1 VLVCAG
7 GTTLVAVRVAG
18 LSAHF
23 SLVFRTRRTNHKSTI
38 MSNVDDESE
47 FKITQKQYDD
57 AQNTF
62 HLFDKKGNGQVSTK
76 ELSKVFQSLALKVD
90 QEKLKSW
97 ADDVDDEAT
106 GFVNWDQFKVIY
118 ETKLKEDEDE
128 RELKDAFRVLDKGN
142 KGVIDVKDLRWILES
157 LGDDLT
163 SDEIEDM
170 ITETDTDGSGTVDYE
185 EFAQLMN
192 GC

>member
-1 VLVCAG
+1 
-7 GTTLVAVRVAG
+7 
-18 LSAHF
+18 
-23 SLVFRTRRTNHKSTI
+23 
-38 MSNVDDESE
+38 MSE
-47 FKITQKQYDD
+47 FKISQKQYDD
-57 AQNTF
+57 AKNTF
-62 HLFDKKGNGQVSTK
+62 HLFDKKGDGLVSTK
-76 ELSKVFQSLALKVD
+76 ELSKIFQSLALKVEG
-90 QEKLKSW
+90 EKLKEWS
-97 ADDVDDEAT
+97 DEVDEEAT
-106 GFVNWDQFKVIY
+106 GFINWDQFKGIF
-118 ETKLKEDEDE
+118 EIKLKEDEDE

-163 SDEIEDM
+163 PEEIEDM